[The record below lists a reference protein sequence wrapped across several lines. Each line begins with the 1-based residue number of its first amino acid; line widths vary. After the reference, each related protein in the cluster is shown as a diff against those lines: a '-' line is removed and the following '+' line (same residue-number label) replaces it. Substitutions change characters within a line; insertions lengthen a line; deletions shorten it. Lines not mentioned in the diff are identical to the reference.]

1 VDLLEVQKAKPA
13 RASTSPV
20 MTGIE
25 KQRSSLRA
33 FAPALALLAG
43 SFLINYIDRGNLGVA
58 APLLKGD
65 LHISGSQLG
74 LVLAAFFWTYT
85 GLQFVVGWAVDR
97 FEANRVLAIGF
108 LLWSIATV
116 ATGLV
121 VGFVGLV
128 IVRMV
133 LGVGESVAVPCYSKI
148 LARHLPEH
156 NRGFASAV
164 IGAGQYCGPA
174 VGTFG
179 AGLLMARYGWRP
191 VFVVTGILSLAWLP
205 AWQKWM
211 PRGRGVYGPLLAKRI
226 PVREILCNRSFWGA
240 SSGHFC
246 ECYFLYFLVM
256 WLPFYLTTERH
267 LSMVTMAYVTGI
279 GYALAGTASLFAGWR
294 SDSMI
299 RRGASPTMVR
309 KATMLIG
316 HSTAAIGLAG
326 CCLAG
331 PNVYLVYLAF
341 AGVGLGIV
349 FPGILAFPQ
358 AFAGPESAGR
368 WMGLQNGLANLGGV
382 VSPALAGFLLDRTG
396 DLTSAFMIASTVM
409 LAGGFFWVF
418 GVGRLEPVV
427 PALAEAAASLT

>member
-1 VDLLEVQKAKPA
+1 
-13 RASTSPV
+13 
-20 MTGIE
+20 
-25 KQRSSLRA
+25 
-33 FAPALALLAG
+33 
-43 SFLINYIDRGNLGVA
+43 
-58 APLLKGD
+58 
-65 LHISGSQLG
+65 
-74 LVLAAFFWTYT
+74 
-85 GLQFVVGWAVDR
+85 
-97 FEANRVLAIGF
+97 
-108 LLWSIATV
+108 
-116 ATGLV
+116 
-121 VGFVGLV
+121 VGFAGLL

-191 VFVVTGILSLAWLP
+191 VFVVIGILSLLWLP

-211 PRGRGVYGPLLAKRI
+211 PRGRGVGGPLLGKCM
-226 PVREILCNRSFWGA
+226 PVHEILCNRSFWGA

-246 ECYFLYFLVM
+246 ECYFLYFLVT

-279 GYALAGTASLFAGWR
+279 GYALAATASLFAGWQ

-309 KATMLIG
+309 KATMLIS

-331 PNVYLVYLAF
+331 PNVYLAYLAF
-341 AGVGLGIV
+341 AGVGLGIA
-349 FPGILAFPQ
+349 FPGLLAFPQ
-358 AFAGPESAGR
+358 ALAGPESAGR
-368 WMGLQNGLANLGGV
+368 WMGLQNGFANFGGV

-396 DLTSAFMIASTVM
+396 DLTSAFMITSTVM

-418 GVGRLEPVV
+418 GVGRLERVV
-427 PALAEAAASLT
+427 PPLAEAAANLT

>member
-1 VDLLEVQKAKPA
+1 MQE
-13 RASTSPV
+13 R
-20 MTGIE
+20 
-25 KQRSSLRA
+25 RSSLRA
-33 FAPALALLAG
+33 FGPALALLAG

-58 APLLKGD
+58 APLLKGE

-97 FEANRVLAIGF
+97 FEVNRVLAIGF

-121 VGFVGLV
+121 AGFASLLV
-128 IVRMV
+128 VRMV

-156 NRGFASAV
+156 ERGFGNAV

-191 VFVVTGILSLAWLP
+191 VFVAIGVLSLLWLP

-211 PRGRGVYGPLLAKRI
+211 PRGKGVCGPLLGKCM
-226 PVREILCNRSFWGA
+226 PVRQIMRNRSFWGTSA
-240 SSGHFC
+240 GHFC

-267 LSMVTMAYVTGI
+267 LSMATMAKVTGA
-279 GYALAGTASLFAGWR
+279 YWALAAAASLFAGWQ

-299 RRGASPTMVR
+299 RRGGSPTVVR
-309 KATMLIG
+309 KATMLIA
-316 HSTAAIGLAG
+316 HTTAAIGLAG
-326 CCLAG
+326 CCVAGPDIYLTYLALAG
-331 PNVYLVYLAF
+331 I
-341 AGVGLGIV
+341 GLGFA
-349 FPGILAFPQ
+349 FPGLLAFPQ
-358 AFAGPESAGR
+358 ALAGPESAGR
-368 WMGLQNGLANLGGV
+368 WMGLQNGFGNFGGV

-396 DLTSAFMIASTVM
+396 EFTAAFMITSTVM
-409 LAGGFFWVF
+409 LVGGFVWVF

-427 PALAEAAASLT
+427 PPLAEAAADLT

>member
-1 VDLLEVQKAKPA
+1 MID
-13 RASTSPV
+13 
-20 MTGIE
+20 IE
-25 KQRSSLRA
+25 ERRSSLRA
-33 FAPALALLAG
+33 FGPALALLAG

-58 APLLKGD
+58 APLLKGE

-85 GLQFVVGWAVDR
+85 GLQFVVGWTVDR
-97 FEANRVLAIGF
+97 FEVNRVLAIGF

-121 VGFVGLV
+121 AGFASLMV
-128 IVRMV
+128 VRMV

-156 NRGFASAV
+156 ERGFGNAV

-191 VFVVTGILSLAWLP
+191 VFVAIGVLSLLWLP

-211 PRGRGVYGPLLAKRI
+211 PRGKGVCGPLRGKCM
-226 PVREILCNRSFWGA
+226 PVRQILRNRSFWGA
-240 SSGHFC
+240 SAGHFC

-267 LSMVTMAYVTGI
+267 LSMATMAKVTGACW
-279 GYALAGTASLFAGWR
+279 ALAAAASLFAGWQ

-299 RRGASPTMVR
+299 RRGASPTVVR
-309 KATMLIG
+309 KATMLIA
-316 HSTAAIGLAG
+316 HTTAAIGLAG
-326 CCLAG
+326 CCVAG
-331 PNVYLVYLAF
+331 PDIYLTYLAM
-341 AGVGLGIV
+341 AGIGLGFA
-349 FPGILAFPQ
+349 FPGLLGFPQ
-358 AFAGPESAGR
+358 ALAGPESAGR
-368 WMGLQNGLANLGGV
+368 WMGLQNGFGNLGGV

-396 DLTSAFMIASTVM
+396 DFTAAFMITSTVM
-409 LAGGFFWVF
+409 LVGGFVWVF

-427 PALAEAAASLT
+427 PPLAEAAADLT